1 MALEP
6 ISTSEA
12 AQRLGVTATTVRR
25 MIAAG
30 RLQAV
35 QEPRPQGARFRV
47 LWDSQ
52 ATEPQSPRP
61 LSVGARR
68 PVLDELTHLRTR
80 IEGAAQ
86 RTDQACQRFGEPPR
100 AIAVAEPQALLPT
113 AGQQNQPDPARE
125 RIQGSPQGAPRLPL
139 WRRLW
144 RRRA

>member
-30 RLQAV
+30 RLQAI
-35 QEPRPQGARFRV
+35 QEERPQGARFRV
-47 LWDSQ
+47 LWESHAAETQ
-52 ATEPQSPRP
+52 LPRPQS
-61 LSVGARR
+61 ARSER
-68 PVLDELTHLRTR
+68 PVLDELTYLRTR
-80 IEGAAQ
+80 IEAAA
-86 RTDQACQRFGEPPR
+86 RRGDPSCERFGEPPQPV
-100 AIAVAEPQALLPT
+100 AVGELEPASTALAQPLQA
-113 AGQQNQPDPARE
+113 
-125 RIQGSPQGAPRLPL
+125 SPEPAPRRPF